1 MPALAHTLNV
11 DAPAVTSAARQTR
24 VVAELGL
31 AANRLPRAV
40 SRPSA
45 LVQSG
50 QRAAAARLG
59 QICAEALT
67 EWAATPSPQ

>member
-31 AANRLPRAV
+31 AANRLPRAA

-50 QRAAAARLG
+50 QRAAARLG

-67 EWAATPSPQ
+67 EWAAAPSPQ

>member
-31 AANRLPRAV
+31 V
-40 SRPSA
+40 SA
-45 LVQSG
+45 LMEIAGLRGLAIS
-50 QRAAAARLG
+50 
-59 QICAEALT
+59 
-67 EWAATPSPQ
+67 